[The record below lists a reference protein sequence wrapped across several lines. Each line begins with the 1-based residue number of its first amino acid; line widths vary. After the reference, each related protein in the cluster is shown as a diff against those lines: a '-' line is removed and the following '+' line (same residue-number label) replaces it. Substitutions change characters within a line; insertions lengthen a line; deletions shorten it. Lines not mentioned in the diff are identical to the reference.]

1 MEGAHQD
8 RHENARLEALC
19 DGVFAIAVTLLILDV
34 GIPAT
39 QEIGTTAEFWNT
51 LLRITPQ
58 IYAFVLSFIV
68 IFISWVN
75 HHHFFKLIARTSP
88 PWIYAN
94 GFLLLTIVLVP
105 FPTKLLGEYILT
117 DHAAP
122 AVVAYDVVFALNA
135 VGWVL
140 MGWSATGGHLS
151 RSEIAERKVRDIIR
165 NGVFGIVLN
174 TSLAVLALWLPRVS
188 AALTTLFW
196 LYWLV
201 YGIRL
206 AQEKE

>member
-1 MEGAHQD
+1 MAD
-8 RHENARLEALC
+8 TRENARLEALC
-19 DGVFAIAVTLLILDV
+19 DGVFAIAITLLIIDV

-39 QEIGTTAEFWNT
+39 EEITTTEKFWNA
-51 LLRITPQ
+51 LLRMSPQ

-75 HHHFFKLIARTSP
+75 HHNFFKQVAKTSSP
-88 PWIYAN
+88 FIYAN

-105 FPTKLLGEYILT
+105 FPTNLLGEYILT

-122 AVVAYDVVFALNA
+122 AVVLYNAVFALQA
-135 VGWVL
+135 VAWFLISRSV
-140 MGWSATGGHLS
+140 AVGHLS
-151 RSEIAERKVRDIIR
+151 RSEAAKRKVMEAARSAAVGFFIY
-165 NGVFGIVLN
+165 
-174 TSLAVLALWLPRVS
+174 TCLAVLGVWLPQIA

-201 YGIRL
+201 YGIGL
-206 AQEKE
+206 AREKD